1 MNRFEEQLNG
11 LNGDER
17 KLARERDRLTR
28 ALEQKRNELKT
39 FENNLGFFNIKSKEG
54 SSMLREMERRTERI
68 KDEIK
73 ELENKIKLTNQSKA
87 EKNEA
92 EEPEA

>member
-1 MNRFEEQLNG
+1 
-11 LNGDER
+11 
-17 KLARERDRLTR
+17 
-28 ALEQKRNELKT
+28 
-39 FENNLGFFNIKSKEG
+39 
-54 SSMLREMERRTERI
+54 MLREMERRTERI